1 MTFRD
6 VAITEAGTS
15 AVAGADAE
23 VTFGMDEETFRGF
36 YDRTSRMLWVYLQ
49 RMTGDGHA
57 ADDLLQECYY
67 RFLRANVAFDSE
79 AHRRHYLFRVATNL
93 ARDRFRRKQIEPPH
107 VTHDEAAP
115 GALATLAGSD
125 GSIERHLD
133 LTSAL
138 SRMANRE
145 RAMLWLA
152 YVHGA
157 SHQEIA
163 AVVGVKTGSV
173 KPLLYRARQRLRD
186 LLGRKPRTREVR
198 P

>member
-6 VAITEAGTS
+6 VAITEARTS
-15 AVAGADAE
+15 ALAGAEAE
-23 VTFGMDEETFRGF
+23 VTFRMDEDTFRGF

-49 RMTGDGHA
+49 RLTGDGHA
-57 ADDLLQECYY
+57 ADDLLQDCYY
-67 RFLRANVAFDSE
+67 RFLRANVQLDSE
-79 AHRRHYLFRVATNL
+79 AHRRHYLFRIATNL
-93 ARDRFRRKQIEPPH
+93 ARDRFRRKQIEPPL
-107 VTHDEAAP
+107 VPHDEAAP
-115 GALATLAGSD
+115 GALVTGAGSD
-125 GSIERHLD
+125 GSVERRMD
-133 LTSAL
+133 LTNAL
-138 SRMANRE
+138 SRLANRE

-173 KPLLYRARQRLRD
+173 KPLLYRARQRLRG
-186 LLGRKPRTREVR
+186 LLGRKPGSENVQ